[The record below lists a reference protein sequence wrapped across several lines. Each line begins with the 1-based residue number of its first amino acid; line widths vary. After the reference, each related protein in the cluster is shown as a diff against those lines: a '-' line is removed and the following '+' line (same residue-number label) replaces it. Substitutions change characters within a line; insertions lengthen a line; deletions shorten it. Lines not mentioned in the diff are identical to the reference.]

1 MKLNGTEK
9 VKSHLE
15 LTYWLDLYWDVTKY
29 YVFPEKFRVL
39 EFPSYFSFIGKR
51 LINHMMRAMSDIDQD
66 SCEWQCYLNNNCVS
80 INLQFQETNR
90 EYELNNSTH
99 NERDDDLISADGY
112 FYRGTEMSSWTY
124 SLSFFYHFPRPKIAI
139 GYEVLQLLGA
149 TRYTSLL
156 TTIEGDRLE
165 FPPDFL
171 SSTFLPC
178 NQ

>member
-15 LTYWLDLYWDVTKY
+15 LTYWLDLYWDVTKH

-51 LINHMMRAMSDIDQD
+51 LINHMMRAMSYIDQD

-99 NERDDDLISADGY
+99 KERDDDLISADGY
-112 FYRGTEMSSWTY
+112 FYRGTEVSSWTY
-124 SLSFFYHFPRPKIAI
+124 SLSFFYHFPKPKLAI

-149 TRYTSLL
+149 IKHTRLL
-156 TTIEGDRLE
+156 TTTEGDRLE